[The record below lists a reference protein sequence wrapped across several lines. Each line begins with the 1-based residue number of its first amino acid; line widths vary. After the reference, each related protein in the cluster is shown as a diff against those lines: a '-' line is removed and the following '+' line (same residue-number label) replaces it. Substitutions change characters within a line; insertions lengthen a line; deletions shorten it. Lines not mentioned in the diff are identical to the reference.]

1 MPKDVDV
8 KKVHLVQ
15 YKFKLDPFFVLKQ
28 KSQKAVKEAREAAE
42 VQDNTKKVEV
52 QDNTKKEKKI
62 ATIK

>member
-42 VQDNTKKVEV
+42 VQDNTKKREE
-52 QDNTKKEKKI
+52 NSNN
-62 ATIK
+62 